1 MKKQE
6 LETYYKPEE
15 APQLRY
21 YTIEE
26 YFEIEMFIFKK
37 HFENWKEK
45 FDIKLDSITFHND
58 EFHPDTCHVNFIGK
72 GREKFIYSIMMWYK
86 CCHQNKY
93 GIDWVE
99 ERFNEEELI
108 KRIKEI
114 VNEKSRRFFQ

>member
-1 MKKQE
+1 MGKRE
-6 LETYYKPEE
+6 LKTYYKPEE

-26 YFEIEMFIFKK
+26 YFEIEMFKLKK
-37 HFENWKEK
+37 HFDSWNKELNLR
-45 FDIKLDSITFHND
+45 LDSITFLND
-58 EFHPDTCHVNFIGK
+58 EFHPDTCHINLIGEN
-72 GREKFIYSIMMWYK
+72 GGKFIYPIMMWHK

-99 ERFNEEELI
+99 ERFDEEELI

-114 VNEKSRRFFQ
+114 VI